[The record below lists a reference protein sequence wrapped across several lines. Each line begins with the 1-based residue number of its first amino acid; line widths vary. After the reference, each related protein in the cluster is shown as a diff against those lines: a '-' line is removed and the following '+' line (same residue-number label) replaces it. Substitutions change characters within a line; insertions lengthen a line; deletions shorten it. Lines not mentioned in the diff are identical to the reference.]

1 MTSTGLLSK
10 LLKTKF
16 YPSARGLSNACALV
30 QNRVSEFRWP
40 PVRGGGFSS
49 NFESHAGKK
58 VEQRVL
64 KEEREKTIDTLVR
77 GTAADGTVRCMA
89 AVTTN
94 LVAEAA
100 GRHKT
105 SPTVT
110 AALGR
115 TLTGTLLLGSSLKE
129 LDRLT
134 VQIVG
139 DGPVGGI
146 TAEANP
152 QGQVRGYVRNP
163 DVHVPLNERGKFDVR
178 AIVGEGMFY
187 VTRES
192 GYDIGLYREPYRG
205 SVPLVS
211 GEIAEDFAYY
221 LTKSEQIPSAVML
234 GVLLRAEDE
243 TKAYVSAAGGL
254 MIQIMPG
261 ADEKTVAAIESSVS
275 QTPQTTTMILEGAR
289 PVDLLHRALGE
300 IDFEALDERPVS
312 FACPCSYERAV
323 SLISS
328 IDRAELESML
338 REDRGATMT
347 CHFCNNSYTMD
358 EAALEDIL
366 KSA

>member
-1 MTSTGLLSK
+1 MTNQQE
-10 LLKTKF
+10 
-16 YPSARGLSNACALV
+16 AQA
-30 QNRVSEFRWP
+30 
-40 PVRGGGFSS
+40 
-49 NFESHAGKK
+49 
-58 VEQRVL
+58 
-64 KEEREKTIDTLVR
+64 DTLVH

-100 GRHKT
+100 RRHGT
-105 SPTVT
+105 SPTVA

-134 VQIVG
+134 VQIAG
-139 DGPVGGI
+139 DGPIGGI
-146 TAEANP
+146 TAEANA

-163 DVHVPLNERGKFDVR
+163 DVYVPLNELGKFDVR
-178 AIVGEGMFY
+178 SVVGSGMFY

-192 GYDIGLYREPYRG
+192 GYDIGMYREPYRG

-221 LTKSEQIPSAVML
+221 LMKSEQIPSAVML
-234 GVLLRAEDE
+234 GVLLNAQHEDA
-243 TKAYVSAAGGL
+243 AYVSAAGGL

-261 ADEKTVAAIESSVS
+261 ADEKTITAIESSVS
-275 QTPQTTTMILEGAR
+275 QTPQTTAMIREGAR
-289 PVDLLHRALGE
+289 PVDLLRTALGSV
-300 IDFEALDERPVS
+300 DFAILDERPVS

-328 IDRAELESML
+328 IDQAELESML
-338 REDRGATMT
+338 REDRGAVMT
-347 CHFCNNSYTMD
+347 CHFCNETYRMD
-358 EAALEDIL
+358 EAALKRVLNAE
-366 KSA
+366 